1 MTPTTMGTQL
11 HHDPLLDEPRTA
23 SIVEPRPAHA
33 QVADDE
39 IDLLDLLIVLAKRKR
54 LIAAVT
60 LGAAVLAGIVSLLLP
75 NRYTATTKILPP
87 QQSQSASTMLLNQL
101 AGGGMGPLAALAG
114 SSLGLK
120 NPSDIYI
127 GILKSRSIQDALIQQ
142 FNLMSVYRDKRL
154 SDTRKDLSGYS
165 DIVAEKEGLISIS
178 VEDKD
183 PRRAAAMANAYV
195 DELRKVTQH
204 LAISE
209 ASQRRLFFEQQVQQA
224 KEDLSNAEVALK
236 ETQQKTGMIQLDSQA
251 KAVIEAI
258 GNLRA
263 QVAAKE
269 VQLQAMRSFATEQN
283 PQRILVEQQLAGLR
297 DQLRKLEGQASGGD
311 GDPIVSTGKI
321 PSAGL
326 EYLRKYRDV
335 KYYETIFELLAKQYE
350 AAKID
355 ESREAAVIQV
365 LDQATEPDRKSSPK
379 RLLIIA
385 LCAICGLM
393 IGCVSALMSEAL
405 ARVQLDPERATQIS
419 RLRQLLRWKDKREL
433 LVG

>member
-1 MTPTTMGTQL
+1 MGTQL
-11 HHDPLLDEPRTA
+11 HHDPLLDETRTTSIAEPRTMHA
-23 SIVEPRPAHA
+23 PADD
-33 QVADDE
+33 QDE
-39 IDLLDLLIVLAKRKR
+39 IDLLDLLIVIAKRKR

-60 LGAAVLAGIVSLLLP
+60 LGAAVLAAIVSLLLP

-127 GILKSRSIQDALIQQ
+127 GILKSRSIEDALIQQ
-142 FNLMSVYRDKRL
+142 FNLMSAYRDKRL
-154 SDTRKDLSGYS
+154 SDTRKDLTGYS
-165 DIVAEKEGLISIS
+165 DIIAEKEGLISIS

-183 PRRAAAMANAYV
+183 PKRAAAMANAYV

-209 ASQRRLFFEQQVQQA
+209 ASQRRLFFEQQVQEA

-283 PQRILVEQQLAGLR
+283 PQRILVEQQLAGLQE
-297 DQLRKLEGQASGGD
+297 QLHKLEGQASGGD

-326 EYLRKYRDV
+326 EYVRKYRDV

-365 LDQATEPDRKSSPK
+365 LDPATEPDKKSSPK

-385 LCAICGLM
+385 ICAIFGLM
-393 IGCVSALMSEAL
+393 IGCIVSFASEAL
-405 ARVQLDPERATQIS
+405 SRIQNDAESAAR
-419 RLRQLLRWKDKREL
+419 LLRLQCL
-433 LVG
+433 LNSKKHKHLVVGGV

>member
-1 MTPTTMGTQL
+1 VIMGTQL
-11 HHDPLLDEPRTA
+11 HHDPLLDETRTT
-23 SIVEPRPAHA
+23 SIAEPRPMHA
-33 QVADDE
+33 PADDE

-54 LIAAVT
+54 LIAAIT
-60 LGAAVLAGIVSLLLP
+60 IGAAVLAGIVSLLLP

-87 QQSQSASTMLLNQL
+87 QQSQSASSMLLNQL

-183 PRRAAAMANAYV
+183 PRRAAAVANAYV
-195 DELRKVTQH
+195 DDLRQVTQH

-224 KEDLSNAEVALK
+224 KEDLSNAELALK
-236 ETQQKTGMIQLDSQA
+236 ETEQKTGMIQLDSQA

-269 VQLQAMRSFATEQN
+269 VQLQAMQSFATEQN
-283 PQRILVEQQLAGLR
+283 PQRILVQQQVAGLR
-297 DQLRKLEGQASGGD
+297 EQLRKLEGQAGGD
-311 GDPIVSTGKI
+311 GDPVLGTGKI
-321 PSAGL
+321 PGAGL
-326 EYLRKYRDV
+326 EYVRKLRDV

-393 IGCVSALMSEAL
+393 IGCVSALISEAV

-419 RLRQLLRWKDKREL
+419 RLRQLLRWKDKRG
-433 LVG
+433 LVVDRV

>member
-1 MTPTTMGTQL
+1 MGTQL
-11 HHDPLLDEPRTA
+11 HHDPLLDETRTT
-23 SIVEPRPAHA
+23 SIAEPRPMHA
-33 QVADDE
+33 PADDE

-54 LIAAVT
+54 LIAAIT
-60 LGAAVLAGIVSLLLP
+60 IGAAVLAGIVSLLLP

-87 QQSQSASTMLLNQL
+87 QQSQSASSMLLNQL

-183 PRRAAAMANAYV
+183 PRRAAAVANAYV
-195 DELRKVTQH
+195 DDLRQVTQH

-224 KEDLSNAEVALK
+224 KEDLSNAELALK
-236 ETQQKTGMIQLDSQA
+236 ETEQKTGMIQLDSQA

-269 VQLQAMRSFATEQN
+269 VQLQAMQSFATEQN
-283 PQRILVEQQLAGLR
+283 PQRILVQQQVAGLR
-297 DQLRKLEGQASGGD
+297 EQLRKLEGQAGGD
-311 GDPIVSTGKI
+311 GDPVLGTGKI
-321 PSAGL
+321 PGAGL
-326 EYLRKYRDV
+326 EYVRKLRDV

-393 IGCVSALMSEAL
+393 LGCVSALISEAV
-405 ARVQLDPERATQIS
+405 ARVQLDPQRATQIS

>member
-1 MTPTTMGTQL
+1 METTHLQ
-11 HHDPLLDEPRTA
+11 HDPLLDEPST
-23 SIVEPRPAHA
+23 SSMIEPRSVRP
-33 QVADDE
+33 QVQDDE

-54 LIAAVT
+54 LILGVT
-60 LGAAVLAGIVSLLLP
+60 LGSAVLAAIVSLLLP

-87 QQSQSASTMLLNQL
+87 QQSQSGSTMLLNQL
-101 AGGGMGPLAALAG
+101 AGGGMGPLAAIAG
-114 SSLGLK
+114 SSLGIK

-127 GILKSRSIQDALIQQ
+127 GILKSRTIQDSLLSQ
-142 FNLMSVYRDKRL
+142 FELMRVYRDKRA
-154 SDTRKDLSGYS
+154 SDARKDLAGYS
-165 DIVAEKEGLISIS
+165 DILAEKEGLISIS

-183 PRRAAAMANAYV
+183 PKRAAAMANAYV
-195 DELRKVTQH
+195 NELRKVTQH

-236 ETQQKTGMIQLDSQA
+236 ETQQKTGMFQLDSQA
-251 KAVIEAI
+251 KAIIEAI

-283 PQRILVEQQLAGLR
+283 PQRILVQEQVVGLR
-297 DQLRKLEGQASGGD
+297 EQLRKLEGEEGGE
-311 GDPIVSTGKI
+311 GDPIVGTGKI
-321 PSAGL
+321 PGVGL
-326 EYLRKYRDV
+326 EFVRKYRDV

-365 LDQATEPDRKSSPK
+365 LDQAMEPDRKSSPK
-379 RLLIIA
+379 RLVIVVVSTAVAFLGA
-385 LCAICGLM
+385 VFFCICKQ
-393 IGCVSALMSEAL
+393 AL
-405 ARVQLDPERATQIS
+405 ANVRQDPKRAARIEILRHYFRIRGAREHS
-419 RLRQLLRWKDKREL
+419 RL
-433 LVG
+433 

>member
-1 MTPTTMGTQL
+1 MTPTAMETQL
-11 HHDPLLDEPRTA
+11 HHDPLLDEHRTTTSLIETPRA
-23 SIVEPRPAHA
+23 AHPP
-33 QVADDE
+33 VADDE

-60 LGAAVLAGIVSLLLP
+60 LGAAVLALIVSLLLP

-87 QQSQSASTMLLNQL
+87 QQSQSASSMLLNQL

-142 FNLMSVYRDKRL
+142 FNLMSAYRDKRL

-165 DIVAEKEGLISIS
+165 DIIAEKEGLISIS

-183 PRRAAAMANAYV
+183 PKRAAAMANAYV
-195 DELRKVTQH
+195 DEMRKVTQH

-236 ETQQKTGMIQLDSQA
+236 ETEQKTGMIQLDSQA
-251 KAVIEAI
+251 KAIIEAI

-269 VQLQAMRSFATEQN
+269 VQLQAMQSFATEQN
-283 PQRILVEQQLAGLR
+283 PQRILVEQQLVGLR
-297 DQLRKLEGQASGGD
+297 AQLRKLEGETGGGD

-326 EYLRKYRDV
+326 EYVRKYRDV

-365 LDQATEPDRKSSPK
+365 LDPATEPDRKSSPK

-385 LCAICGLM
+385 LCAICGVM
-393 IGCVSALMSEAL
+393 IGCVSALVSEAV

-419 RLRQLLRWKDKREL
+419 RLRQTLKWERSPLR
-433 LVG
+433 